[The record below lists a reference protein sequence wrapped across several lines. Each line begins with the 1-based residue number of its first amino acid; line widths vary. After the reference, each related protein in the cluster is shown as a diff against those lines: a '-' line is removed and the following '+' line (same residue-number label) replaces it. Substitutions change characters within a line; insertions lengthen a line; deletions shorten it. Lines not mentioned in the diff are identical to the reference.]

1 MASMF
6 LRFPGGKAKAF
17 TVSYDD
23 GIESDIPLV
32 QMLRDRGMKGTF
44 NISSR
49 LYAPEEHTYPAGT
62 THRKL
67 KLSAR
72 TAAYEGMEVA
82 IHGATHPFLEQL
94 PGALCVQEILED
106 RIGLEKEFGCVVRG
120 MAYPFGSWSAD
131 VLETLRLCGVSYART
146 TRATHRFFLPQD
158 WLLLDPTCHHDDPAL
173 FELAEQF
180 LTGTPNQTS
189 NHAPWMFYVWG
200 HTYEFEQKNNWD
212 RMEQLLELVKDQ
224 PDVWYATN
232 GEIRDYAA
240 AYQALV
246 FAADGHIVHNPS
258 AAPVWF
264 EYNGVQ
270 YSVDAGETRTLW

>member
-6 LRFPGGKAKAF
+6 IRFPEGKLKAF

-23 GIESDIPLV
+23 GIESDIPLA
-32 QMLRDRGMKGTF
+32 QMLRARGMKGTF
-44 NISSR
+44 NISSK
-49 LYAPEEHTYPAGT
+49 LYASEDHIYPAGT

-106 RIGLEKEFGCVVRG
+106 RIGLEKEFGCIVRG
-120 MAYPFGSWSAD
+120 MAYPFGSWSDD

-146 TRATHRFFLPQD
+146 TRATHSFRLPAN

-173 FELAEQF
+173 FELAEKF
-180 LTGTPNQTS
+180 VNGSPLATS
-189 NHAPWMFYVWG
+189 SHAPWMFYVWG

-212 RMEQLLELVKDQ
+212 RMEKLLDLVAGKE
-224 PDVWYATN
+224 DVWYATN
-232 GEIRDYAA
+232 GEIRDYAE
-240 AYQALV
+240 AYRSLV
-246 FAADGHIVHNPS
+246 FAADGHMVHNPS
-258 AAPVWF
+258 AVKVWF
-264 EYNGVQ
+264 EYNGAV
-270 YSVDAGETRTLW
+270 YSAEPGSTCTLW